1 MPMNGIDKV
10 AARIVSD
17 ARQEASALK
26 AETEARAAELKESAD
41 KHAAE
46 LRQTLVAEGDAEAE
60 KQYALLVSAAE
71 TEGRKETLRVKQELL
86 SEAFDRAVLYLRNM
100 DGDRYVKLLASLA
113 QKASETG
120 EEEIILNP
128 EDRAKYG
135 DALLK
140 ALKSAGSR
148 LTLSEETRP
157 IIGGLILS
165 QGRIEMNC
173 ALDTLAALHRS
184 ELAGE
189 AAGLL
194 FD

>member
-1 MPMNGIDKV
+1 MNGIDKV

-26 AETEARAAELKESAD
+26 AETEARAAELKDSAD

-100 DGDRYVKLLASLA
+100 DGDRYVKLLTSLA

-165 QGRIEMNC
+165 QGRIEVNC

>member
-1 MPMNGIDKV
+1 MNGIDKV

-17 ARQEASALK
+17 AQQEASALK
-26 AETEARAAELKESAD
+26 AETAARTAELKETAD

-46 LRQTLVAEGDAEAE
+46 LRSALLTEGEAEAE
-60 KQYALLVSAAE
+60 KQYALLVAAAE
-71 TEGRKETLRVKQELL
+71 TEAKKETLRVKQEVLA
-86 SEAFDRAVLYLRNM
+86 EAFDRAVLYLRNLE
-100 DGDRYVKLLASLA
+100 GDKYVALLASLA

-120 EEEIILNP
+120 SEEIILNP

-135 DALLK
+135 GALMETLK
-140 ALKSAGSR
+140 NAGTK

-157 IIGGLILS
+157 IVGGLILS
-165 QGRIEMNC
+165 QGRIEVNC
-173 ALDTLAALHRS
+173 ALDTLADLHRS

-194 FD
+194 FS

>member
-1 MPMNGIDKV
+1 MNGIDKV

-17 ARQEASALK
+17 AQQEASALK
-26 AETEARAAELKESAD
+26 AETAARTAELKETAD

-46 LRQTLVAEGDAEAE
+46 LRSALLTEGEAEAE
-60 KQYALLVSAAE
+60 KQYALLVAAAE
-71 TEGRKETLRVKQELL
+71 TEAKKETLRVKQEVLA
-86 SEAFDRAVLYLRNM
+86 EAFDRAVLYLRNLE
-100 DGDRYVKLLASLA
+100 GDKYVALLASLA

-120 EEEIILNP
+120 SEEIILNP

-135 DALLK
+135 GALMA
-140 ALKSAGSR
+140 ALKDAGLK

-157 IIGGLILS
+157 IVGGLILS
-165 QGRIEMNC
+165 QGRIEVNC
-173 ALDTLAALHRS
+173 ALDTLAALHKS

-194 FD
+194 FR